1 MDAVADSDLASSW
14 AGGRSGFV
22 SLDEGFGAAS
32 DAGLQEDRARDA
44 VWSGRIARPSLAALL
59 AEAGVASEEQLRI
72 AVAEGMGSGER
83 LGEVV
88 LRRGWIDEAGLARV
102 LARQW
107 GLAFLDDEAV
117 AVDPAAAAL
126 VPLEQSTRLGAF
138 AIGFSEGLPVIA
150 LAEPTEERFE
160 AVRTTLGGDCRFA
173 VVTRSTL
180 ERLFER
186 LRSSDAEARVERE
199 SAAAAHLAEEQETEI
214 LIAELDRAT
223 EGLVAL
229 RARVEQ
235 LRQSKRASERELAE
249 SQAELEALRKSRA
262 AEQATLQN
270 ELIAGSELLGRVKAK
285 LAEVVQLLED
295 D

>member
-1 MDAVADSDLASSW
+1 MS
-14 AGGRSGFV
+14 F
-22 SLDEGFGAAS
+22 DEGFGAAS

-44 VWSGRIARPSLAALL
+44 VWSGRIARRSLAALL

-107 GLAFLDDEAV
+107 GLAFLEDEAV
-117 AVDPAAAAL
+117 AVDRDAAAL
-126 VPLEQSTRLGAF
+126 VPLEQSVRLGAF

-150 LAEPTEERFE
+150 LVEPTEERFK
-160 AVRTTLGGDCRFA
+160 AVRTTLGGDCRFV
-173 VVTRSTL
+173 VVTKSTL
-180 ERLFER
+180 ERLLGR
-186 LRSSDAEARVERE
+186 LRSADADARVERE
-199 SAAAAHLAEEQETEI
+199 SAAAARLADEQETEE
-214 LIAELDRAT
+214 LIADLDRAT
-223 EGLVAL
+223 AALVAL

-235 LRQSKRASERELAE
+235 LTQSKRASERELAD
-249 SQAELEALRKSRA
+249 SHAELEALRESHA

-270 ELIAGSELLGRVKAK
+270 EVIRGRELVAGVKAK
-285 LAEVVQLLED
+285 LGEVVQLLED